1 MPDRAQ
7 LSVGHERETGDVVRL
22 KSNSLLRHVMALGS
36 SGSGKT
42 VFCKIL
48 AEECIRLGIPAICLD
63 PQGDLCSL
71 ALLADDPEALAEKGV
86 DPELAR
92 QFAETFDPVI
102 FTPAS
107 TEGVAVCADPLQ
119 GGLEGMND
127 RERLHA
133 ITGVASMLVSLLG
146 YDLDSDDGDGLVAVF
161 DRALND
167 RFNDGRYP
175 KNLDDFSSWL
185 QNLDEFGRE
194 PYERYLDKRKLEQ
207 AVKRLARLD
216 VGARKLMFHQGLPLD
231 IDLLFGR
238 NQFANGKTRVSIIFL
253 NTLHTQED
261 KEFFVAS
268 LVDLLYRWMLKNP
281 SKAPQGLF
289 YIDEVAPFIPPTRKP
304 ACKPGLSL
312 LFKQARK
319 YGIGCLMATQ
329 NPADVDYKAMA
340 QFGSWA
346 LGRITTR
353 QDMKKVQ
360 PTVKSLDPTRVDQ
373 IMETLPSQQAGEFV
387 LISPDNFERSIPVET
402 RWLYTKHETFD
413 EDAIARLAAAEGW
426 PARFNVSTP
435 PQKKRPPA
443 RKTQTPPELPA
454 TEPEPAEDESV
465 EALKTLIT
473 ATAAEFAKLLNISES
488 AARARLRKMVEL
500 GAADS
505 FKEGRSHRY
514 WAFSSGLRPDLGL
527 LGKVRTLQP
536 AIPRPKVLE
545 IANRHAE
552 GKMLGFFGEE
562 EELDSID
569 LEHRLT
575 LRLKFR
581 ERIPRP
587 LLKRLFG
594 PNFDENIDSVYLHPV
609 TLATLVF
616 DPARGIS
623 FHDQP
628 DQYASRIQDFDGL
641 TKHEYLTPANVA
653 LRKSDWIGRKSD
665 EAAIAH
671 FSKRY
676 EAIPEQ
682 VEPTFVPLWKLH
694 FKKSERGAI
703 RVVSIDALS
712 GNLIDWPT
720 RD

>member
-1 MPDRAQ
+1 MPDDTH
-7 LSVGHERETGDVVRL
+7 LSVGRERDTGAEVQLDP
-22 KSNSLLRHVMALGS
+22 STLLRHVMALGS

-42 VFCKIL
+42 VLCKIL
-48 AEECIRLGIPAICLD
+48 VEECIRLGIPAICLD

-71 ALLADDPEALAEKGV
+71 ALLAKNPEALAEKGV
-86 DPELAR
+86 DPAFAR
-92 QFAETFDPVI
+92 QFAEKFDPVI

-107 TEGVAVCADPLQ
+107 TKGVSVCADPLR
-119 GGLEGMND
+119 GNPSDLSS
-127 RERLHA
+127 REQLHA
-133 ITGVASMLVSLLG
+133 ITGIASMLVSLLG

-167 RFNDGRYP
+167 RLKEGRYP
-175 KNLDDFSSWL
+175 NNLDEFSNWL
-185 QNLDEFGRE
+185 QNLDEFGLE
-194 PYERYLDKRKLEQ
+194 PYERYLDKRKLGQ

-231 IDLLFGR
+231 IDLLFGK
-238 NQFANGKTRVSIIFL
+238 NEPTNGKTRISIIYL
-253 NTLHTQED
+253 NTLHSQED

-268 LVDLLYRWMLKNP
+268 LVDQLYRWMLKNP
-281 SKAPQGLF
+281 SKTPQGLF

-360 PTVKSLDPTRVDQ
+360 PTVKSLDPIRVDE

-387 LISPDNFERSIPVET
+387 LISPDNFERSIPLET
-402 RWLYTKHETFD
+402 RWLYTRHETLD
-413 EDAIARLAAAEGW
+413 EDAISKLAAAEGW
-426 PARFNVSTP
+426 QERFKAPKALPDSPKPKPPKKISEAPAPV
-435 PQKKRPPA
+435 
-443 RKTQTPPELPA
+443 
-454 TEPEPAEDESV
+454 EPDVQDENEEKLSN
-465 EALKTLIT
+465 LIS
-473 ATAAEFAKLLNISES
+473 ASAAEFAKAMKISES
-488 AARARLRKMVEL
+488 AARARLRRMVEDET
-500 GAADS
+500 ARS
-505 FKEGRSHRY
+505 FQQGRTTRF
-514 WAFSSGLRPDLGL
+514 WAPSSDLRPDLGL
-527 LGKVRTLQP
+527 SEKVRTIIP
-536 AIPRPKVLE
+536 SIPRPRVLE
-545 IANRHAE
+545 VASRLAE
-552 GKMLGFFGEE
+552 GKTLGLFGEE
-562 EELDSID
+562 EELDRIE

-575 LRLKFR
+575 LRMKFR

-594 PNFDENIDSVYLHPV
+594 ANFDENIDSVYLHPV

-623 FHDQP
+623 FHDRP

-641 TKHEYLTPANVA
+641 TKHEYLAPGQTSF
-653 LRKSDWIGRKSD
+653 REGDWNGRQTD
-665 EAAIAH
+665 AAAIAH
-671 FSKRY
+671 FTKRY
-676 EAIPEQ
+676 EASPEGI
-682 VEPTFVPLWKLH
+682 EPTFVPLWNLH
-694 FKKSERGAI
+694 FRKSSRGAI
-703 RVVSIDALS
+703 RVVSVDALS
-712 GNLIDWPT
+712 GCPIDWPA
-720 RD
+720 